1 MTTPGTYEYYAE
13 VTLSGSGCDVA
24 NSDTV
29 EVIVVD
35 DPIVTLQPLG
45 ASYCQDAASVDELM
59 IAVDGGTG
67 TYSYQWFVST
77 TASNTGG
84 EEIDDATSSSYV
96 PPVDVVGTLYY
107 YCVITQSGANCE
119 VVSEVAEIV
128 TNESP
133 DFTMTLIDQ
142 EVCLDGALDAY
153 EVTCK
158 RYGCSELPV
167 VLESVASTTGG
178 TALLGETPAT
188 YQPLTGC
195 GWARRGITARFVQ
208 LWRVRD
214 DYERAVLVNVW

>member
-1 MTTPGTYEYYAE
+1 MWWR
-13 VTLSGSGCDVA
+13 TL
-24 NSDTV
+24 
-29 EVIVVD
+29 
-35 DPIVTLQPLG
+35 IVTLQPLG

-142 EVCLDGALDAY
+142 EVCLDGALDAIRLR
-153 EVTCK
+153 TQ
-158 RYGCSELPV
+158 RHGCSELPV
-167 VLESVASTTGG
+167 VLESVSSTSGG

-188 YQPLTGC
+188 YQPLTDAVGETWYYCEVSFSFGGC
-195 GWARRGITARFVQ
+195 
-208 LWRVRD
+208 D
-214 DYERAVLVNVW
+214 MM